1 MVNTQSQIDSLRE
14 LNSKLVAE
22 IANLRK
28 ENTEIPE
35 LKKENAVLLAENARL
50 KRAMEEHE
58 ARFAKLEQNDKDKT
72 SLIAKLDD
80 DIKEIKQGH
89 SEKET
94 LTYCETPEQINDKS
108 NSDIYQKSI
117 TQCYASPIH
126 TETKSLEEKEYDEFL
141 ESEHRKN
148 VGNEIR
154 ERNREKKIRAQES
167 LSTSQATPSNMQMSI
182 DQNENQNIS
191 AGGLGQNSTILT
203 LAQLF
208 DKAIDA
214 ECGAIRA
221 NQEEILRWCYY
232 GKEFLI
238 QVSEIIKNSN
248 GKIGEKKAKGIVYD
262 KILEHI
268 SIIRK
273 KRSEDTG
280 LQLPEISR
288 KYLQGK
294 TQKAVKIY
302 KLFEKIGI
310 DKIKYI
316 KIYSANSISELTNDK
331 IQTIINHFSKN
342 IDTDLPD
349 SSINNSS
356 DDLPETE
363 VCVPTTAS
371 IPLTHIPNSS
381 GPDDFPEV
389 ELSESTITPIPSAHI
404 SKSSGLGDLP
414 KTQVSEKVE
423 LRISDESKTLG
434 LAHSSSIYQ
443 GFNSDFSDNDEVNN
457 WSATYSD
464 NDDEAGYYWN
474 PSTGKKIYKES
485 MELTCSA

>member
-35 LKKENAVLLAENARL
+35 LKKENA
-50 KRAMEEHE
+50 
-58 ARFAKLEQNDKDKT
+58 
-72 SLIAKLDD
+72 
-80 DIKEIKQGH
+80 
-89 SEKET
+89 
-94 LTYCETPEQINDKS
+94 
-108 NSDIYQKSI
+108 
-117 TQCYASPIH
+117 
-126 TETKSLEEKEYDEFL
+126 
-141 ESEHRKN
+141 
-148 VGNEIR
+148 
-154 ERNREKKIRAQES
+154 
-167 LSTSQATPSNMQMSI
+167 
-182 DQNENQNIS
+182 NQNIS

-273 KRSEDTG
+273 KRSEDT
-280 LQLPEISR
+280 
-288 KYLQGK
+288 
-294 TQKAVKIY
+294 
-302 KLFEKIGI
+302 
-310 DKIKYI
+310 
-316 KIYSANSISELTNDK
+316 
-331 IQTIINHFSKN
+331 
-342 IDTDLPD
+342 
-349 SSINNSS
+349 

-414 KTQVSEKVE
+414 KTQ
-423 LRISDESKTLG
+423 
-434 LAHSSSIYQ
+434 

>member
-1 MVNTQSQIDSLRE
+1 MPLLRSSLGDL
-14 LNSKLVAE
+14 LNGSICL
-22 IANLRK
+22 N
-28 ENTEIPE
+28 
-35 LKKENAVLLAENARL
+35 
-50 KRAMEEHE
+50 
-58 ARFAKLEQNDKDKT
+58 KT

-148 VGNEIR
+148 V
-154 ERNREKKIRAQES
+154 
-167 LSTSQATPSNMQMSI
+167 
-182 DQNENQNIS
+182 
-191 AGGLGQNSTILT
+191 
-203 LAQLF
+203 
-208 DKAIDA
+208 
-214 ECGAIRA
+214 
-221 NQEEILRWCYY
+221 
-232 GKEFLI
+232 
-238 QVSEIIKNSN
+238 
-248 GKIGEKKAKGIVYD
+248 
-262 KILEHI
+262 
-268 SIIRK
+268 
-273 KRSEDTG
+273 
-280 LQLPEISR
+280 
-288 KYLQGK
+288 
-294 TQKAVKIY
+294 
-302 KLFEKIGI
+302 
-310 DKIKYI
+310 
-316 KIYSANSISELTNDK
+316 
-331 IQTIINHFSKN
+331 
-342 IDTDLPD
+342 
-349 SSINNSS
+349 

-414 KTQVSEKVE
+414 KTQ
-423 LRISDESKTLG
+423 
-434 LAHSSSIYQ
+434 